1 MTLLET
7 YSLSAAIGQR
17 QLFNNLNLKIQP
29 GQNWAVLGPNG
40 CGKTT
45 LLHSLAGLHESS
57 SGTINLCDK
66 TLSAWTHKQRAQQL
80 GILFQKEET
89 FFPATV
95 LETVLTGRHPH
106 VMARGLSALLEW
118 EESEDYQIAEQAL
131 QDVGLLEMKNRIIT
145 TLSGGEWRRVMIAT
159 LLAQNTDISLFDEIA
174 NHLDLNHQQK
184 IMRLVTERITTGNR
198 ANIFVLQDINQ
209 AMRFCEYGLLLFD
222 NGQHI
227 SGPLR
232 EIISI
237 NTLEDLYHCPF
248 TSIMHGQENIFIP
261 A

>member
-1 MTLLET
+1 MILIET
-7 YSLSAAIGQR
+7 SALSATIGQR
-17 QLFNNLNLKIQP
+17 QLYSDLNLQIQP
-29 GQNWAVLGPNG
+29 GQNWAILGPNG

-45 LLHSLAGLHESS
+45 LMHALAGLLETS

-66 TLSAWTHKQRAQQL
+66 PLTTWTNKQRSQKL

-95 LETVLTGRHPH
+95 LETVLTGRHPY
-106 VMARGLSALLEW
+106 VMARGLRALLEW
-118 EESEDYQIAEQAL
+118 EENEDLVIAEKAL
-131 QDVGLLEMKNRIIT
+131 QDVAMLKMKHRTIT
-145 TLSGGEWRRVMIAT
+145 TLSGGEWRRVMIAA
-159 LLAQNTDISLFDEIA
+159 LLAQDTDITLYDEIA

-184 IMRLVTERITTGNR
+184 IMKLVTNRITTGDR

-227 SGPLR
+227 TGPLHD
-232 EIISI
+232 IISV
-237 NTLEDLYHCPF
+237 NTLEELYHCPF
-248 TSIMHGQENIFIP
+248 MLLEHEQRNVFLPT
-261 A
+261 

>member
-7 YSLSAAIGQR
+7 CSLSATIAQR
-17 QLFNNLNLKIQP
+17 QLFSGLNLKIQP
-29 GQNWAVLGPNG
+29 GQNWAILGPNG

-45 LLHSLAGLHESS
+45 LMHTLAGLIDAS
-57 SGTINLCDK
+57 SGTINLCARP
-66 TLSAWTHKQRAQQL
+66 LSTWSHQQRAQKM

-89 FFPATV
+89 LFPATV

-106 VMARGLSALLEW
+106 VMARGLSALLDW
-118 EESEDYQIAEQAL
+118 EDEKDYQIAEQAL
-131 QDVGLLEMKNRIIT
+131 QDVGLLAMKHRIIT

-159 LLAQNTDISLFDEIA
+159 LLAQDTDISLFDEIA

-184 IMRLVTERITTGNR
+184 IMKLVTERITKGNR
-198 ANIFVLQDINQ
+198 ANIFVLQDVNQ
-209 AMRFCEYGLLLFD
+209 AMRYCEYGLLLFD

-227 SGPLR
+227 TGPLQ
-232 EIISI
+232 EIIST
-237 NTLEDLYHCPF
+237 NTLEELYNCPF
-248 TSIMHGQENIFIP
+248 TSIPHEQENIFIP